1 LFYLLY
7 ISYSILF
14 CWLITRIKFFTQSGL
29 SKRVLILLFLIRIVF
44 SFIGSYFNLYYFPV
58 SDSVAFHNGGL
69 AEFDLLLHHTREYFT
84 NIFLDSHSNGYSRF
98 LDVSNS
104 YWNDTKSNL
113 LYKMLSIFDIF
124 SGKNFFI
131 NTLFFNFLVF
141 FGVVALYKVFIKIFP
156 DSFYQLIIC
165 IFLLPSALFFTAMI
179 HRDGLILLSI
189 SMVIYH
195 IFFLR
200 NDHQFSWKKMLII
213 LFFLLLILLVRNFV
227 FITLAPA
234 LLAWIIAQRKPKYA
248 FVSFIGV
255 YVLMAVLFFCSGF
268 ISPKTNLP
276 EYVSERQIAFIGI
289 SKLGASTININ
300 PLYPNFRSFFNNAPQ
315 ALNHTLMR
323 PYITEIK
330 SLIYIPFALE
340 IILYELL
347 ILILIFYRKKNL
359 SINPLVYFCLFFS
372 ISMFLVIGYTVPIMG
387 AIVRYRSIYFILLL
401 LPMACYIDWG
411 KVLKSLHINN
421 NKM

>member
-1 LFYLLY
+1 
-7 ISYSILF
+7 
-14 CWLITRIKFFTQSGL
+14 
-29 SKRVLILLFLIRIVF
+29 
-44 SFIGSYFNLYYFPV
+44 LYYFPV

-401 LPMACYIDWG
+401 LPMACYIDWD